1 MTLTVAVVIP
11 AYNEESTIAGVV
23 ESVRGLASEVIVSSD
38 GSTDR
43 TVDVARDA
51 GAIVVAE
58 QVNSGPERATELG
71 FVEAL
76 KHEIDILVTFDA
88 DGEHL
93 PVYIPEMVKLIQ
105 EGRADVV
112 VGARA
117 KLPRFSEYL
126 FSWYSSLRIGIR
138 DPICGLKAIR
148 SVVYRDIGYFDT
160 VGGITAQ
167 FLFQAKKREYK
178 LVQIPI
184 EVRQRVDVP
193 RIGDTVT
200 ANAKML
206 RGLFRIIL
214 NDIGVL
220 K

>member
-1 MTLTVAVVIP
+1 MALTVGVVIP
-11 AYNEESTIAGVV
+11 AYNEAETIAGVV
-23 ESVRGLASEVIVSSD
+23 ESVSPYAGKVIVSSD

-43 TVDVARDA
+43 TVEVARAA
-51 GAIVVAE
+51 GAVGVDESA
-58 QVNSGPERATELG
+58 NSGPERATELG
-71 FVEAL
+71 FIEAL
-76 KHEIDILVTFDA
+76 KHEIEILVTFDA

-93 PVYIPEMVKLIQ
+93 PVYIPEMVKLVQ
-105 EGRADVV
+105 EGSADVV

-126 FSWYSSLRIGIR
+126 FSWYSNLRIGIR

-148 SVVYRDIGYFDT
+148 SDVYRDIGYFDT

-167 FLFQAKKREYK
+167 FLFQAKKRHYK
-178 LVQIPI
+178 LAQIPI
-184 EVRQRVDVP
+184 EVRQRSDIP
-193 RIGDTVT
+193 RIGDAVT

>member
-1 MTLTVAVVIP
+1 MALTVGVVIP
-11 AYNEESTIAGVV
+11 AYNEEATIAGVV
-23 ESVRGLASEVIVSSD
+23 ESVSAYASQVIVSSD
-38 GSTDR
+38 GSADG
-43 TVDVARDA
+43 TVDVARSA
-51 GAIVVAE
+51 GAIVVDEA
-58 QVNSGPERATELG
+58 VNSGPERATELG
-71 FVEAL
+71 FIEAL
-76 KHEIDILVTFDA
+76 KYDIDILVTFDA
-88 DGEHL
+88 DGQHL
-93 PVYIPEMVKLIQ
+93 PVYIPEMVKLI
-105 EGRADVV
+105 EDGSADVV

-167 FLFQAKKREYK
+167 FLFQAKKRDYK

-184 EVRQRVDVP
+184 EVRQRSDVP
-193 RIGDTVT
+193 RIGDAVT
-200 ANAKML
+200 ANVKML

>member
-1 MTLTVAVVIP
+1 MALTVGVVIP
-11 AYNEESTIAGVV
+11 AYNEEATIAGVV
-23 ESVRGLASEVIVSSD
+23 ESVSAYASEVIVSSD
-38 GSTDR
+38 GSADR
-43 TVDVARDA
+43 TVDVARSA
-51 GAIVVAE
+51 GAIVVDEA
-58 QVNSGPERATELG
+58 VNSGPERATELG
-71 FVEAL
+71 FIEAL

-105 EGRADVV
+105 EGSADVV
-112 VGARA
+112 VGART

-126 FSWYSSLRIGIR
+126 FSWYSRLRIGIR

-167 FLFQAKKREYK
+167 FLFQAKKRDYK

-184 EVRQRVDVP
+184 EVRQRSDIP
-193 RIGDTVT
+193 RIGDAVT

>member
-1 MTLTVAVVIP
+1 MALTVGVVIP
-11 AYNEESTIAGVV
+11 AYNEEATIAGVV
-23 ESVRGLASEVIVSSD
+23 ESVRAYASAVIVSSD
-38 GSTDR
+38 GSTDK
-43 TVDVARDA
+43 TVDVARSA
-51 GAIVVAE
+51 GAVVVDE
-58 QVNSGPERATELG
+58 PVNSGPERATELG
-71 FVEAL
+71 IIEAL

-93 PVYIPEMVKLIQ
+93 PIYIPEMVKLIQ
-105 EGRADVV
+105 EGNADIV
-112 VGARA
+112 VGARS

-126 FSWYSSLRIGIR
+126 FSWYSRLRIGIR

-148 SVVYRDIGYFDT
+148 SIVYRDIGYFDT

-167 FLFQAKKREYK
+167 FLFQANKRDYK
-178 LVQIPI
+178 LMQIPI
-184 EVRQRVDVP
+184 DVRQRVDVP

-200 ANAKML
+200 ANGKML
-206 RGLFRIIL
+206 LGLMRIIL